1 MVENTSGRWNW
12 MSIIAAVLL
21 AAYSSFALYGLLSP
35 STDPQ
40 RGMAD
45 GFILFVVA
53 ILATLGALLWL
64 AVRRGKKWLVRIIFA
79 VTVLP
84 ALSPIARVIYVMTR
98 SA

>member
-1 MVENTSGRWNW
+1 

-21 AAYSSFALYGLLSP
+21 AGYSSLALYGLFSP
-35 STDPQ
+35 SNDPQ

-53 ILATLGALLWL
+53 ILASLGALLWL
-64 AVRRGKKWLVRIIFA
+64 GVRRGKRWLVRVVFA
-79 VTVLP
+79 ISVLP
-84 ALSPIARVIYVMTR
+84 VLSPVARLIYVMTR